1 MAVVQERT
9 KEVVQAYRRHA
20 SDTGSPEVQVAL
32 ITNRIG
38 YLTEHFKVH
47 RKDHHSRR
55 GLLKLVGQ
63 RRRLLLPQGT
73 RLPALQERDR
83 AAWDPQVTPRPS
95 FPPSPPREYES
106 SGGREPRRSDLPC
119 RSPDT
124 SESRSSFTA
133 VP

>member
-47 RKDHHSRR
+47 RRTTTPVVGCSSSWDSVAACSTTSRDATSS
-55 GLLKLVGQ
+55 V
-63 RRRLLLPQGT
+63 T
-73 RLPALQERDR
+73 RA
-83 AAWDPQVTPRPS
+83 
-95 FPPSPPREYES
+95 
-106 SGGREPRRSDLPC
+106 
-119 RSPDT
+119 
-124 SESRSSFTA
+124 
-133 VP
+133 